1 MQAHYFTVSGPA
13 YTGQALRSG
22 GTDPTLL
29 SSGGTDPA
37 PRLGPQRTYGHQTG
51 GFPTK
56 PDFFAAGFGGGG
68 VFTKAGVAASFGAAS
83 PLLEALFLP
92 LPLPGRR
99 VSSSLLGG
107 RSDAPR
113 AESARSGSMRLPGQH
128 LPASEVLPRR
138 ARWAGW
144 GPDGGRPIPE
154 SEEERRT
161 RLDAQDEARPSSTP
175 LGGTGMAA
183 DTRLKQQLQQ
193 RHGGRCLVPEHT
205 STTAE
210 LGSREEAVA
219 EEEEEDSVSEGPAW
233 GDLWRIS
240 EDGSSGE
247 EGDEGESGG

>member
-13 YTGQALRSG
+13 YTGQALR
-22 GTDPTLL
+22 
-29 SSGGTDPA
+29 SGGTDPA

-68 VFTKAGVAASFGAAS
+68 VFTKAGASFGAAS

-99 VSSSLLGG
+99 LSSSLLGG

-113 AESARSGSMRLPGQH
+113 AESAKSGSMRLPGQH
-128 LPASEVLPRR
+128 LPAGEVPPRR

-144 GPDGGRPIPE
+144 RPDGGRPVPE
-154 SEEERRT
+154 PAEERST
-161 RLDAQDEARPSSTP
+161 RLDAQDEAGPSYTP

-183 DTRLKQQLQQ
+183 DARLKQQLQQ